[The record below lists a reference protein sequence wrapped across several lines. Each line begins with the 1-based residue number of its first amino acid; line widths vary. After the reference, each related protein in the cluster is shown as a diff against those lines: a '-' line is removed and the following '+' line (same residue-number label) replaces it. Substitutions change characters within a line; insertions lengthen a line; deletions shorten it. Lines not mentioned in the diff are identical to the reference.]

1 MNDGNRKAAAEIVAL
16 HTPGIFGSFKRQEER
31 MDPKFEPLFTPW
43 KIGNVT
49 IKNRIVML
57 PMEGTNMILRE
68 SNGFA
73 GLSSCGVSDGRP
85 ASFFLANAAGFRTK
99 GRLTEVGMSG
109 IM

>member
-1 MNDGNRKAAAEIVAL
+1 MC
-16 HTPGIFGSFKRQEER
+16 
-31 MDPKFEPLFTPW
+31 
-43 KIGNVT
+43 
-49 IKNRIVML
+49 
-57 PMEGTNMILRE
+57 MILRE

-85 ASFFLANAAGFRTK
+85 AASFLPNAAGFRTK